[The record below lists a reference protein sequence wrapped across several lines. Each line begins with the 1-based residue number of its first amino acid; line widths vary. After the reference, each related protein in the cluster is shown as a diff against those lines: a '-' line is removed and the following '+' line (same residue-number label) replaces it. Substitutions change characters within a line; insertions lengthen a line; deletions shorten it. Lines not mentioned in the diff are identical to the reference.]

1 MMNEEAFTVAMTG
14 CVSSTDRSQR
24 GGGLAEAWDYSW
36 RVCNCSRDALS
47 ADQISRYPAP
57 LVHLV
62 EMDDGFRRR
71 VTSAVPG

>member
-1 MMNEEAFTVAMTG
+1 MMKEEAFTVAMTG
-14 CVSSTDRSQR
+14 CASSTDRSQR
-24 GGGLAEAWDYSW
+24 RGGLAEARNYSW
-36 RVCNCSRDALS
+36 RVCNCSMDALS
-47 ADQISRYPAP
+47 ADQISLYPTP